1 MSASKLPVQKQLLP
15 FQQENVASNQQSVPL
30 PYMAGTNLIAVRWIT
45 PALDKITFQVKGAG
59 KKG

>member
-45 PALDKITFQVKGAG
+45 PALDKITFQVTGAG